1 MIQTASQKEWVET
14 TSKEVI
20 LRPNSWIFPKTRIGI
35 CMYACIHTYPT
46 LPYSTLP
53 ITYITY
59 TTYTT
64 YIASRNAALHYVVLR
79 YIYINAC
86 MHACL
91 RTYTYVHTY
100 IHTSVYHSISVYP
113 YTCIPSIIHIHTH
126 PYSSIRIH
134 THPCSSIHIQKC
146 LYTYIRSFFQLMFL
160 SALLLC
166 CSASLLFPF
175 FFSPS
180 SASLLLCFFTV
191 LSPCC
196 FLLFRFSNL
205 NKPQD
210 AQYKYTLN
218 QPQINPK
225 PTLPNI
231 KQL

>member
-1 MIQTASQKEWVET
+1 
-14 TSKEVI
+14 
-20 LRPNSWIFPKTRIGI
+20 
-35 CMYACIHTYPT
+35 MYACIHTYPT

-59 TTYTT
+59 TTYTS
-64 YIASRNAALHYVVLR
+64 YITSRNVALHYVALR
-79 YIYINAC
+79 YIHQC

-91 RTYTYVHTY
+91 RTYTRTHVHPYITTVY
-100 IHTSVYHSISVYP
+100 QHIHTHP
-113 YTCIPSIIHIHTH
+113 YASIIHIHNTLS
-126 PYSSIRIH
+126 YSSIRIH
-134 THPCSSIHIQKC
+134 THPYSSIHIQKHP
-146 LYTYIRSFFQLMFL
+146 YTYIRSFFSTYF
-160 SALLLC
+160 SIRF
-166 CSASLLFPF
+166 ASLLFCFSAFSFLF
-175 FFSPS
+175 FPS

-191 LSPCC
+191 LLPCC